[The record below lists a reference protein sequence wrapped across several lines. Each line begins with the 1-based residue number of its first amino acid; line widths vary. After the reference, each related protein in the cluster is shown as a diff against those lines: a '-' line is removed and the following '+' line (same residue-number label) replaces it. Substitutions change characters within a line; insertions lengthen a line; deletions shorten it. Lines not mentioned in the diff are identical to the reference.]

1 MNRRSAVALIF
12 SALIASPL
20 AAQPP
25 QPPLAAP
32 APASPATWTF
42 DQPHS
47 RLGFSIRHLVNR
59 VKGTFR
65 DWSGTVT
72 LTDPARWERAVIDVE
87 VRTASIFTDNERRD
101 NHLRTSDFFLAD
113 SFPVIAF
120 KSTRIDRRGADAKIH
135 GLLTIRG
142 VTKPVVLD
150 ATFLGH
156 SKGAQQER
164 IGFDAATTINRLDYG
179 VAWNRAVEGGG
190 MTLSDDVEIEISI
203 EAVRRVGG

>member
-1 MNRRSAVALIF
+1 MNRRSAVAVLF
-12 SALIASPL
+12 AALLATPL
-20 AAQPP
+20 AAQAP
-25 QPPLAAP
+25 QGAAAP
-32 APASPATWTF
+32 AAANPAAWTF
-42 DQPHS
+42 DKPHS
-47 RLGFSIRHLVNR
+47 QVGFSIRHLVSR
-59 VKGTFR
+59 VKGSFR

-72 LTDPARWERAVIDVE
+72 LADPAKWEHAAIDVQI
-87 VRTASIFTDNERRD
+87 RTASVFTDNERRD

-120 KSTRIDRRGADAKIH
+120 KSTRIERTGDDAKIH

-150 ATFLGH
+150 ATFLGY

-164 IGFDAATTINRLDYG
+164 IGFEATTTINRLDYG

-190 MTLSDDVEIEISI
+190 MTLSDDVKIDINI
-203 EAVRRVGG
+203 EATRRTGG